1 MRAFLLLAALLVAA
15 RPDPLAVATVMPV
28 QPTKT
33 IALSFDDA
41 PRGPGAFLTVDQR
54 NAKLIAALREASVE
68 QAAFFIN
75 PGRIMPGDGHE
86 QRIGRYV
93 AAGHVI
99 ANHTFLHAH
108 LSAMSAAAFVGQIDG
123 ADDWLKGRPGFRP
136 WFRFPALDEGGANK
150 AKRDAVRAGLKARG
164 LSNGYASV
172 DGSDWFIEGETI
184 AAKKAGKPIDM
195 AALRD
200 LYVETMV
207 QSANFSDDLMRR
219 TLGRAVPQMLLLHE
233 TDIAA
238 LFVADLV
245 AALRKDGWTIITA
258 DRAFA
263 DPAYRAQ
270 PDIAYANGTLAEQLA
285 WAHKLPGQR
294 WFDRNDRKVATALFA
309 DRVLHAGGG
318 TEALPDGAAL
328 ARAAAL
334 PHIPVPLRGCWQ
346 SPDARARLTLG
357 YATIEIAGSPKR
369 YAMADSVSRV
379 AARRIDG
386 NFLLPTPTGRRTL
399 ARTLSLGPDA
409 FGTPPGRLRMTG
421 GGAGDRA
428 FVRCS

>member
-1 MRAFLLLAALLVAA
+1 MRAFLLLAAVLVAA
-15 RPDPLAVATVMPV
+15 RPDPVAVATVMPV
-28 QPTKT
+28 PPVKT

-41 PRGPGAFLTVDQR
+41 PRGPGAFLSVDRR
-54 NAKLIAALREASVE
+54 NTKLIAALRDAGVE
-68 QAAFFIN
+68 QAAFFLN
-75 PGRIMPGDGHE
+75 PGRITPGDGDE

-108 LSAMSAAAFVGQIDG
+108 LSAISAAAFVDQIDK

-136 WFRFPALDEGGANK
+136 WFRFPALDEGGPNK

-164 LSNGYASV
+164 LRNGYASV
-172 DGSDWFIEGETI
+172 DGSDWFMEGQTI

-245 AALRKDGWTIITA
+245 AALRRDGWTIVTA

-263 DPAYRAQ
+263 DPAYRVQ
-270 PDIAYANGTLAEQLA
+270 PDIPWANGTLAEQLA

-294 WFDRNDRKVATALFA
+294 WFDRNDRKVATALFT
-309 DRVLHAGGG
+309 DRVLHGAG

-328 ARAAAL
+328 AKAAAL

-369 YAMADSVSRV
+369 YAMAASVSRV
-379 AARRIDG
+379 APRRIDG
-386 NFLLPTPTGRRTL
+386 DFLLPTPTGRRTL

-409 FGTPPGRLRMTG
+409 LGTLPGQLRMTG

-428 FVRCS
+428 FIRCS